1 MEALQ
6 ILILILGALIFT
18 VSFFI
23 PDKQVNTK
31 ETRDREEHIFR
42 ELVEKEIPDIQKKI
56 DDVTQDSLERAKE
69 NIQRQMERLTNEK
82 MMAINEYSDTVM
94 SEIHKNHEE
103 AVFLYDM
110 LNNKHAQVKNTAAEL
125 NQVMKQSK
133 QVQSAVK
140 STKVKED
147 KKPVKPSSEERAVAA
162 VELVESVE
170 NAKAAKKATTDKKA
184 SVTDDKKSVDKKASV
199 TDDKKSVDKKAA
211 EKEET
216 TFEPMVSEDLE
227 VIIPPEE
234 MTKTVDETVD
244 VSNAGN
250 VEIMFATEGN
260 EENSND
266 RILEMHKAGK
276 SNMAIAREL
285 GLGIGEV
292 KLVIDL
298 FKGGM

>member
-1 MEALQ
+1 MEVLQ
-6 ILILILGALIFT
+6 IVILVLGALLFT

-31 ETRDREEHIFR
+31 EIRDKEERIFR
-42 ELVEKEIPDIQKKI
+42 ELLEKEIPGIRQKLEEA
-56 DDVTQDSLERAKE
+56 TEDSIERAKE
-69 NIQRQMERLTNEK
+69 NTQRQMERLTNEK

-133 QVQSAVK
+133 QAQAAVK
-140 STKVKED
+140 STKTKEE
-147 KKPVKPSSEERAVAA
+147 KKTAKAASDERAAAA
-162 VELVESVE
+162 VELVES
-170 NAKAAKKATTDKKA
+170 AKAAKVVETAVLEETK
-184 SVTDDKKSVDKKASV
+184 VD
-199 TDDKKSVDKKAA
+199 
-211 EKEET
+211 EIT
-216 TFEPMVSEDLE
+216 TFEPMAAKELE
-227 VIIPPEE
+227 VIIPPEDMAKPAKKE
-234 MTKTVDETVD
+234 KKKEKAEAD
-244 VSNAGN
+244 VSVANN

-266 RILEMHKAGK
+266 RILELHKAGK

>member
-1 MEALQ
+1 MDVLQ
-6 ILILILGALIFT
+6 IIVLILGAVLFT

-31 ETRDREEHIFR
+31 EIKEKEERIFK
-42 ELVEKEIPDIQKKI
+42 ELVEQELPDIRKMI
-56 DDVTQDSLERAKE
+56 EDATQDGIEHAKE
-69 NIQRQMERLTNEK
+69 TTKRQMERLTNEK

-133 QVQSAVK
+133 QAQN
-140 STKVKED
+140 T
-147 KKPVKPSSEERAVAA
+147 
-162 VELVESVE
+162 
-170 NAKAAKKATTDKKA
+170 AKANKVND
-184 SVTDDKKSVDKKASV
+184 
-199 TDDKKSVDKKAA
+199 
-211 EKEET
+211 EKEAKEEKSALLSPE
-216 TFEPMVSEDLE
+216 FEPMSLA
-227 VIIPPEE
+227 
-234 MTKTVDETVD
+234 KDENV
-244 VSNAGN
+244 NN
-250 VEIMFATEGN
+250 VEIMFATDAN
-260 EENSND
+260 ESNSND
-266 RILEMHKAGK
+266 QILEMHKAGK

-298 FKGGM
+298 FEGGM

>member
-1 MEALQ
+1 MEILQ
-6 ILILILGALIFT
+6 IVVLILGAILFT

-23 PDKQVNTK
+23 PDKKLNTK
-31 ETRDREEHIFR
+31 EIKEKEERIFK
-42 ELVEKEIPDIQKKI
+42 ELMEREIPDIRKKI
-56 DDVTQDSLERAKE
+56 DEVTEDSIERAKE
-69 NIQRQMERLTNEK
+69 NTQRQMERLTNEK

-94 SEIHKNHEE
+94 TEIHKNHEE

-125 NQVMKQSK
+125 SQVMKQSK

-140 STKVKED
+140 SAKSKDEKKTVETTSATALDKEN
-147 KKPVKPSSEERAVAA
+147 K
-162 VELVESVE
+162 
-170 NAKAAKKATTDKKA
+170 KKA
-184 SVTDDKKSVDKKASV
+184 SVEAE
-199 TDDKKSVDKKAA
+199 AA
-211 EKEET
+211 AA
-216 TFEPMVSEDLE
+216 FEPMAAKELE
-227 VIIPPEE
+227 VIVPPEITSQE
-234 MTKTVDETVD
+234 IAAESVVDDTVDTTAV
-244 VSNAGN
+244 NN
-250 VEIMFATEGN
+250 VEILFATEGN

-266 RILEMHKAGK
+266 RILELHKAGK

>member
-1 MEALQ
+1 MEILQ
-6 ILILILGALIFT
+6 IVVLILGAILFT

-31 ETRDREEHIFR
+31 EIKEKEERIFK
-42 ELVEKEIPDIQKKI
+42 ELMEREIPDIRKKI
-56 DDVTQDSLERAKE
+56 DEATEDSIERAKE
-69 NIQRQMERLTNEK
+69 NTQRQMERLTNEK

-94 SEIHKNHEE
+94 TEIHKNHEE

-125 NQVMKQSK
+125 SQVMKQSK
-133 QVQSAVK
+133 QVQTAVK
-140 STKVKED
+140 STKAKEE
-147 KKPVKPSSEERAVAA
+147 KKNT
-162 VELVESVE
+162 ESVSGKE
-170 NAKAAKKATTDKKA
+170 NKKKAPLD
-184 SVTDDKKSVDKKASV
+184 VQVV
-199 TDDKKSVDKKAA
+199 
-211 EKEET
+211 ET
-216 TFEPMVSEDLE
+216 ENSFEPMEAKEFE
-227 VIIPPEE
+227 VIIPPE
-234 MTKTVDETVD
+234 MTLQETVEEE
-244 VSNAGN
+244 VVNAPVDAPAVNN

-266 RILEMHKAGK
+266 RILELHKAGK

>member
-1 MEALQ
+1 ME
-6 ILILILGALIFT
+6 ILEIVILILGAILFT

-31 ETRDREEHIFR
+31 EIREKEERIFK
-42 ELVEKEIPDIQKKI
+42 ELMEREIPDIRRKI
-56 DDVTQDSLERAKE
+56 EEATEEGLERAKE
-69 NIQRQMERLTNEK
+69 NTQRQMERLTNEK

-110 LNNKHAQVKNTAAEL
+110 LNNKHAQVKNTAAEIS
-125 NQVMKQSK
+125 QVMKQSK
-133 QVQSAVK
+133 QVQSAAKSVK
-140 STKVKED
+140 SEKKNDEEGSVKD
-147 KKPVKPSSEERAVAA
+147 NKKKKSSETVV
-162 VELVESVE
+162 VEAE
-170 NAKAAKKATTDKKA
+170 A
-184 SVTDDKKSVDKKASV
+184 S
-199 TDDKKSVDKKAA
+199 
-211 EKEET
+211 
-216 TFEPMVSEDLE
+216 FEPMAAKELE
-227 VIIPPEE
+227 VIIPPEIYSYE
-234 MTKTVDETVD
+234 KTAELETPNDTAAVK
-244 VSNAGN
+244 N
-250 VEIMFATEGN
+250 VEIMFATESN

-266 RILEMHKAGK
+266 RILELHKAGK

>member
-1 MEALQ
+1 MEILQ
-6 ILILILGALIFT
+6 IVILVFGALLFT

-31 ETRDREEHIFR
+31 EIRDKEERIFK
-42 ELVEKEIPDIQKKI
+42 ELVEKEIPDIRKKI
-56 DDVTQDSLERAKE
+56 EEATEDSIERAKE
-69 NIQRQMERLTNEK
+69 NTQRQMERLTNEK

-133 QVQSAVK
+133 QTQAAVK
-140 STKVKED
+140 STKAKEE
-147 KKPVKPSSEERAVAA
+147 KKAAKVSADERAAAA
-162 VELVESVE
+162 VEMVES
-170 NAKAAKKATTDKKA
+170 AIAAKN
-184 SVTDDKKSVDKKASV
+184 
-199 TDDKKSVDKKAA
+199 
-211 EKEET
+211 EET
-216 TFEPMVSEDLE
+216 IVVDASKADEAPTFEPMAAKELE
-227 VIIPPEE
+227 VIIPPEDME
-234 MTKTVDETVD
+234 KPAKKEKKKAAAEAD
-244 VSNAGN
+244 VTNAKN

-266 RILEMHKAGK
+266 RILELHKAGK

>member
-1 MEALQ
+1 MEILQ
-6 ILILILGALIFT
+6 IVILILGALIFT
-18 VSFFI
+18 ISFFI

-31 ETRDREEHIFR
+31 EVRDREERIFR
-42 ELVEKEIPDIQKKI
+42 ELVEKEIPDIRKKI
-56 DDVTQDSLERAKE
+56 DEATEDSIERAKE
-69 NIQRQMERLTNEK
+69 NTQRQMERLTNEK

-133 QVQSAVK
+133 QAQAAAKSAK
-140 STKVKED
+140 AKEEKKTTKA
-147 KKPVKPSSEERAVAA
+147 SAEERAVAA
-162 VELVESVE
+162 VEMVEAATAE
-170 NAKAAKKATTDKKA
+170 KKAKADRKASSDKKNM
-184 SVTDDKKSVDKKASV
+184 VDDKSSA
-199 TDDKKSVDKKAA
+199 
-211 EKEET
+211 KEEQ
-216 TFEPMVSEDLE
+216 TFEPIDSKELE

-234 MTKTVDETVD
+234 LMETVD
-244 VSNAGN
+244 TEDTKDVVQTDISNPGS
-250 VEIMFATEGN
+250 VDIMFATEGN

-266 RILEMHKAGK
+266 RILELHKAGK

>member
-1 MEALQ
+1 MEILQ
-6 ILILILGALIFT
+6 IIILILGALIFT
-18 VSFFI
+18 ISFFI

-31 ETRDREEHIFR
+31 EIRDKEERIFR
-42 ELVEKEIPDIQKKI
+42 ELVEKEIPDIRKI
-56 DDVTQDSLERAKE
+56 IDEATEDSIERAKE
-69 NIQRQMERLTNEK
+69 NTQRQMERLTNEK

-133 QVQSAVK
+133 QAQAAVK
-140 STKVKED
+140 STKTKED
-147 KKPVKPSSEERAVAA
+147 KKAGKASVDERAAAA
-162 VELVESVE
+162 VEMVEAAEAS
-170 NAKAAKKATTDKKA
+170 KAAKKAAADKKTP
-184 SVTDDKKSVDKKASV
+184 VDDKTAV
-199 TDDKKSVDKKAA
+199 
-211 EKEET
+211 KEEI
-216 TFEPMVSEDLE
+216 TFEPMASKDLE
-227 VIIPPEE
+227 VIVPPEE
-234 MTKTVDETVD
+234 LMQAADTEEAKEISTPDA
-244 VSNAGN
+244 SNAGN

-266 RILEMHKAGK
+266 RILELHKAGK